1 MVNTILTISVVLIL
15 LSVLLSLYRFIKGP
29 NTADRVIA
37 FDVMTIAS
45 IGLIALIA
53 YFDNRIIYLDV
64 AVVYGLLSFIGVIVV
79 AKFLEKS
86 L

>member
-53 YFDNRIIYLDV
+53 YFANRIVYLDV

>member
-15 LSVLLSLYRFIKGP
+15 LSILLSLYRFIKGP

-45 IGLIALIA
+45 IGLIGLIA
-53 YFDNRIIYLDV
+53 YFDNRIVYLDV

>member
-1 MVNTILTISVVLIL
+1 MVNTILILAAILIL
-15 LSVLLSLYRFIKGP
+15 ASMLLSLYRFLRGP
-29 NTADRVIA
+29 STFDRIIA

-53 YFDNRIIYLDV
+53 NFAGRIIYLDI
-64 AVVYGLLSFIGVIVV
+64 AIVYGLLSFIGVIII
-79 AKFLEKS
+79 AKYLEKT